1 MSHRSPDERAV
12 WLVAR
17 AARLR
22 RVATAIRHAAGRLT
36 YHPLT
41 GRHPDPSPG
50 LLDALTDL
58 EQVVSD
64 IQQGAGG
71 HGFDESAQVVLAAL
85 NVLRGVLA
93 ASNDASLD
101 APYGHGAPR
110 RHHPGALCTIVAE
123 RAEDLAHSLEAE
135 AIATANRARRPAV

>member
-1 MSHRSPDERAV
+1 MSHRSPDEQAV
-12 WLVAR
+12 WLAAR

-22 RVATAIRHAAGRLT
+22 GIATAIRHAAGRLT

-41 GRHPDPSPG
+41 GRHPDPSPD
-50 LLDALTDL
+50 LLDALTDV
-58 EQVVSD
+58 EQAAND
-64 IQQGAGG
+64 IRQGAGG
-71 HGFDESAQVVLAAL
+71 HRLVEGAQVVLAAL

-93 ASNDASLD
+93 ASNGASLD

-123 RAEDLAHSLEAE
+123 RAEDLAGSLEAE
-135 AIATANRARRPAV
+135 AVATANRARRSAV